1 MKKVLALILMLCML
15 CLPALAEGETKTV
28 TDGLGREVTVAAA
41 ERLVSL
47 TPSNTEILFA
57 LGLGDKIVGVDMN
70 SNYPAEVAEIEIVG
84 DYTGPNI
91 EAIVAAKPDIVFAST
106 KLQLD
111 TITALENMGLTVV
124 CVEPDSYAEIAEGI
138 QIIADAAGADA
149 APVLDAMEKAHAEA
163 LAQVPA
169 RETPVKVYFAL
180 TFGEYGD
187 YTAGP
192 GTFIDELI
200 TMAGGVNVAGTSE
213 HMWPTWSLEQLIID
227 DPDVILIS
235 DYMFDGSL
243 VEQMKASDTYKN
255 LRCVQE
261 GRVYAINGDTCSRPA
276 PRLNDALAEVIAALN
291 DAAE

>member
-1 MKKVLALILMLCML
+1 MKKVLALILMVCML
-15 CLPALAEGETKTV
+15 CIPAMAEGAEKTV

-57 LGLGDKIVGVDMN
+57 LGLGEKVVGVDAS

-91 EAIVAAKPDIVFAST
+91 EAIVAADPDIVFAST
-106 KLQLD
+106 KLQQE
-111 TITALENMGLTVV
+111 TITALEDMGLSVV
-124 CVEPDSYAEIAEGI
+124 CVEPASYADIATGI
-138 QIIADAAGADA
+138 QLIADAAGADA
-149 APVLDAMEKAHAEA
+149 APVLDAMAAAHAEVLA
-163 LAQVPA
+163 LVPE
-169 RETPVKVYFAL
+169 RETPMKVYFAL

-213 HMWPTWSLEQLIID
+213 YMWPTWSLEQLIID

-261 GRVYAINGDTCSRPA
+261 GHVYAINGDTCSRPA
-276 PRLNDALAEVIAALN
+276 PRINEALAEVIAALN
-291 DAAE
+291 NVK